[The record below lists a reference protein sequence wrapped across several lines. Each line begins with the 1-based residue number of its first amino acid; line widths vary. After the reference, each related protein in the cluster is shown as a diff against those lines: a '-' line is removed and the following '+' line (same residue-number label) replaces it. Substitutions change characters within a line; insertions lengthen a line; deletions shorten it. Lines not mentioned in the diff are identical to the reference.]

1 MEYNLDDEDYEEL
14 YKFFEDRIN
23 KEIKYIE
30 NKSKKTMGYILETE
44 EELYEF
50 LEDCIDGK
58 IKIRYSE
65 DKSRRVKNLK
75 INVLKFQSNF
85 SSLLTFKTE
94 MVGIMFTGAKST
106 DGSTGCFTIRTNH
119 KDSNKQYI
127 YSIWYNRNTKIFNLK
142 SDYSSF
148 QTFVYTDTYKDDVL
162 YTINK
167 IRLASIEDLLK
178 KVTKIQTNFNRVLT
192 NAKLKQ

>member
-65 DKSRRVKNLK
+65 DKSKYKN
-75 INVLKFQSNF
+75 I
-85 SSLLTFKTE
+85 
-94 MVGIMFTGAKST
+94 
-106 DGSTGCFTIRTNH
+106 
-119 KDSNKQYI
+119 
-127 YSIWYNRNTKIFNLK
+127 
-142 SDYSSF
+142 
-148 QTFVYTDTYKDDVL
+148 
-162 YTINK
+162 
-167 IRLASIEDLLK
+167 
-178 KVTKIQTNFNRVLT
+178 
-192 NAKLKQ
+192 